1 MINFF
6 EDKKIIQN
14 IMRNVISTRNLEK
27 TNTEEEQYIYNEK
40 LDLEIPIFTKKEK
53 NNWAKIFF
61 DNNGN
66 FDVNWESRWE
76 HTTKSKWE
84 KIKQNFEKLNIYL
97 IESLLD
103 SKDEKELMLLKC
115 ITDNRPDVYAQFIDN
130 KITLY
135 LSRTSEIGYT
145 LDTKRIRVKNDD
157 ASSWF
162 FEYIA
167 TEKLN
172 IKPEEFNDFYAKIA
186 TDFIRA
192 NETITKYLDET
203 EKNIRTWAP
212 LKNMTQKAQRVAD
225 RVQFNRYFKNI
236 EIDPSSNLE
245 VIQSLGKEFEKIIQF
260 LPEELKDDLTLRF
273 RKTDYA
279 KASGIYN
286 SAYKTI
292 AINIKPYNSEAQ
304 EKYDTNHIQ
313 SFMHELAHAMDY
325 HLGINEKLNTGNLFD
340 SDLAITVPYSEINE
354 PFKNLVDKYRKTYEI
369 AVANNELE
377 QQNKKMD
384 YYTSNKEVFA
394 RGFEWYLNQINFD
407 SSFNKNIDEYNE
419 RINVF
424 DKLDESDKNE
434 FKSIYESIFKIEQKL
449 KEHQEQIKTK
459 TEDNLFANQDSEF
472 KKEMFNFEP
481 RIPTQKVE
489 YRQLSLFEDYD
500 EPVKQSESNLENKV
514 SNKEIDELISDVE
527 EYLAKVEKIN
537 KEDKSE
543 LLHHSLDVIND
554 RGSVI
559 ANQFIVNVDNQ
570 NREFTV
576 YSEHK
581 NQRYSREFKLSFDYL
596 NGLGQIDG
604 DGNDLKITKHK
615 KETIDKKLESYH
627 YWKEDMKKE
636 LEQES
641 EQQVEHQI
649 QKRRTMRM

>member
-14 IMRNVISTRNLEK
+14 IMRNVISTRNINQS
-27 TNTEEEQYIYNEK
+27 TTEEEQYIYNEK
-40 LDLEIPIFTKKEK
+40 LDLEVPILTKKEQK
-53 NNWAKIFF
+53 HLAKLFF
-61 DNNGN
+61 AG
-66 FDVNWESRWE
+66 
-76 HTTKSKWE
+76 KWNQPKVE
-84 KIKQNFEKLNIYL
+84 QYFNKINIHL
-97 IESLLD
+97 IEPLLD
-103 SKDEKELMLLKC
+103 SKEEKELMC
-115 ITDNRPDVYAQFIDN
+115 IKYWLNRDPVARYMQIIDN
-130 KITLY
+130 KIKITDTNSIYFDGVKETPQSFL
-135 LSRTSEIGYT
+135 I
-145 LDTKRIRVKNDD
+145 DTKRIQIDNGVYEQNFSFSFLKH
-157 ASSWF
+157 
-162 FEYIA
+162 IA
-167 TEKLN
+167 TEKFK
-172 IKPEEFNDFYAKIA
+172 IKPEEFKDFYVKIA

-192 NETITKYLDET
+192 SEIITKYLDET
-203 EKNIRTWAP
+203 EKNIRTWEP
-212 LKNMTQKAQRVAD
+212 LKNMTQKAQRVANG
-225 RVQFNRYFKNI
+225 VQFNRYFKTI

-279 KASGIYN
+279 KASAIYN

-292 AINIKPYNSEAQ
+292 AINIKPYNSEVQ

-419 RINVF
+419 RVNVF
-424 DKLDESDKNE
+424 DKLDESDKNK

-449 KEHQEQIKTK
+449 KEHQEQLKTK
-459 TEDNLFANQDSEF
+459 TQENLFDNQDSEF

-500 EPVKQSESNLENKV
+500 EPIKQSESNLENKV
-514 SNKEIDELISDVE
+514 SNKEIDELITDVE
-527 EYLAKVEKIN
+527 EYLAKVEKTN
-537 KEDKSE
+537 REDKSE
-543 LLHHSLDVIND
+543 
-554 RGSVI
+554 
-559 ANQFIVNVDNQ
+559 
-570 NREFTV
+570 
-576 YSEHK
+576 
-581 NQRYSREFKLSFDYL
+581 
-596 NGLGQIDG
+596 
-604 DGNDLKITKHK
+604 
-615 KETIDKKLESYH
+615 
-627 YWKEDMKKE
+627 E
-636 LEQES
+636 LEQQL
-641 EQQVEHQI
+641 EQQI